1 MTQLLR
7 RHLRHLVAAA
17 ATTTLLATLPGA
29 ALAQVETSGVKYAP
43 TATVGSSTLQLN
55 GAGTRY
61 KFVVKVYTAGLYL
74 PQKTGNAEQAV
85 TMPGPKRVHVVML
98 RDIDAN
104 ELGRLFTRGM
114 QDNASKEDFSK
125 SIPGTIRMSD
135 IFSARKRLA
144 AGDSFSVD
152 YTPGGGTQVLVNGK
166 PVGEPIKEPEFMQSL
181 LRIWLG
187 KNPAD
192 EALKEALLGR
202 EARPVTNPGQQ

>member
-1 MTQLLR
+1 MSLPTRLHLLAACAA
-7 RHLRHLVAAA
+7 LTLNLAAA
-17 ATTTLLATLPGA
+17 LPA
-29 ALAQVETSGVKYAP
+29 AAQVPSEPSGVKYPP
-43 TATVGSSTLQLN
+43 TATVAGTPLQLN

-74 PQKTGNAEQAV
+74 PQRTGNAEQAV
-85 TMPGPKRVHVVML
+85 MMGGPKRVHVVML

-135 IFSARKRLA
+135 IFSARKKLA

-152 YTPGGGTQVLVNGK
+152 YTPGTGTQVLVNGK

-192 EALKEALLGR
+192 DTLKEALLGR
-202 EARPVTNPGQQ
+202 EVRPVTNPGQQ